1 MKHNADNRL
10 FTSDDPLPA
19 NAADAA
25 GAPGEIIRTERD
37 ALNQVVAEAP
47 QFDDLTTFCP
57 ERKDPNRYKEMLRI
71 EAKNEN
77 LDAVNDFVDAFL
89 ETHDCPMKTQMQIDL
104 CVEEVFVNIAS
115 YAYGTGNGDAE
126 IHISE
131 EDGVVTLTFIDE
143 GTPYDPLAKADPDT
157 TLSAQE
163 RQIGGLGIF
172 LVKKTM
178 DTVSYRRE
186 SGKNVLTMCK
196 RIS

>member
-57 ERKDPNRYKEMLRI
+57 ERKEPNRYKEMLRI

-89 ETHDCPMKTQMQIDL
+89 ETHDCPMKTQMQKCQLCLRHRQRRSGNPHQRRRRRCHVDL
-104 CVEEVFVNIAS
+104 HRRRHALRSAGKGRPGYHPFRAGAADRRTWNLPRQEN
-115 YAYGTGNGDAE
+115 YG
-126 IHISE
+126 HCQ
-131 EDGVVTLTFIDE
+131 L
-143 GTPYDPLAKADPDT
+143 PPR
-157 TLSAQE
+157 E
-163 RQIGGLGIF
+163 RQ
-172 LVKKTM
+172 
-178 DTVSYRRE
+178 
-186 SGKNVLTMCK
+186 K
-196 RIS
+196 RADDV